1 MTISFLYALFALFA
15 LANAQERTVESR
27 ARLLTRETAFGT
39 RRNLGFKNWVR
50 NRWKETVQSVESFAE
65 VTGLDHA
72 VHKVSGG
79 DRIFNEDGSYNNELL
94 QNAVSNTVVAIE
106 DAFSKTGL
114 DKIVHGVTGGCRVV
128 DRNGGYNSECEE
140 DLKDLARDIMKG
152 PFIAKAKEILEDIKK
167 GGVAIGDLMKN
178 SALTSE
184 EFDFLKRIMKADVKI
199 NSTEDRKKLGNIL
212 KNRILQVVDQIRNG
226 IGLVDGQRPVLAFG
240 MGLDCGASYIVSG
253 STNLNM
259 FTKIP
264 VFDGELLEVSITSST
279 SVGIG
284 AEMGAACSQPYH
296 FSFNTDPSTLGGLG
310 VTVSITSVAYGGIKV
325 DVGFALMKNMK
336 FKISTISMALAVGVE
351 FGVSVS
357 LTHTT
362 VIDSIKN
369 VPADPVSD
377 EIEKPANWCADKGG
391 VCECNG
397 FVRFGSDDKWHVLD
411 QPIQGSIGCNTV
423 EFGDPFPG
431 HHNFCQC
438 MPELPCGDNGNNYGR
453 ELLRKF
459 TGSSCLCAAACEAT
473 QECWAWTYIPDG
485 LLAMGSNDCVLRTEF
500 AGVVDNCGGR
510 CRSGADQEKLMKF
523 ISQHLLASVANFMG

>member
-1 MTISFLYALFALFA
+1 MTMSFLYALFTLFA

-27 ARLLTRETAFGT
+27 ARLLTRETALGT

-94 QNAVSNTVVAIE
+94 QNAVANTVVAIE

-152 PFIAKAKEILEDIKK
+152 PFIAKAKDILEDIKK

-178 SALTSE
+178 SIPTSE
-184 EFDFLKRIMKADVKI
+184 EFDFVKRIMKADVKI
-199 NSTEDRKKLGNIL
+199 NSAEDRNKLGSIL
-212 KNRILQVVDQIRNG
+212 KNRILKVVDQIRNG
-226 IGLVDGQRPVLAFG
+226 IGLVDGQRPVVSFG
-240 MGLDCGASYIVSG
+240 MGMDCAASYIVGG
-253 STNLNM
+253 STGLNM
-259 FTKIP
+259 FTKFP
-264 VFDGELLEVSITSST
+264 VFDGELMEIAITSST
-279 SVGIG
+279 SIGIG
-284 AEMGAACSQPYH
+284 ADAGAACSQPFH
-296 FSFNTDPSTLGGLG
+296 FSFNSDPSDMGGLG
-310 VTVSITSVAYGGIKV
+310 VTVSITSVAYGGFKF

-336 FKISTISMALAVGVE
+336 FKISTISMAIAEGMKV
-351 FGVSVS
+351 GVSVS

-362 VIDSIKN
+362 VLDSITD
-369 VPADPVSD
+369 VPADPVK
-377 EIEKPANWCADKGG
+377 IEKPANFCADEGG

-397 FVRFGSDDKWHVLD
+397 FVRFGSADKWHVLD
-411 QPIQGSIGCNTV
+411 EPLQGSIGCNNV

-431 HHNFCQC
+431 QHKMCQC
-438 MPELPCGDNGNNYGR
+438 MPELPCGDNGNNHGPAFS
-453 ELLRKF
+453 RKF
-459 TGSSCLCAAACEAT
+459 TGSSCLCAAACEANSL
-473 QECWAWTYIPDG
+473 CGAWTYIPDG
-485 LLAMGSNDCVLRTEF
+485 LFDMGSHDCVLRF
-500 AGVVDNCGGR
+500 KSGGLVDNCGGR
-510 CRSGADQEKLMKF
+510 CRSGESENGGFSFVPMSPLGPM
-523 ISQHLLASVANFMG
+523 LG